1 MNTYISPFT
10 YVAICN
16 YIEQN
21 ELVETLYNKGFI
33 NDMDMYF
40 PDEDEDGEDNQY
52 TNFDTWIT
60 FSDIDKIIDFDI
72 LIEKWVPHTFNPFGI
87 WIGINDC
94 SGIDNFAKRVIEI
107 IYDYEINDVEL
118 QKLKNNFDVKIK
130 R

>member
-21 ELVETLYNKGFI
+21 ELIETLYNKGFI

-40 PDEDEDGEDNQY
+40 PDENEDDEDNQY
-52 TNFDTWIT
+52 ANFDTWIT

-72 LIEKWVPHTFNPFGI
+72 LIEK
-87 WIGINDC
+87 
-94 SGIDNFAKRVIEI
+94 
-107 IYDYEINDVEL
+107 
-118 QKLKNNFDVKIK
+118 
-130 R
+130 